1 MIETKTGGLFRA
13 AMFLTLILG
22 CLSCKLF
29 GGRGGDDGGLRT
41 TIPMVSSRMV
51 VTEAEYEKYRYGGL
65 FEPTKIQI
73 GQRKALYD
81 GKVVVLDLQGVGID
95 EMVSLIGQH
104 PGETLAIR
112 MDLPDLCEGK
122 VRDAIKDAGIK
133 YLSVTIWGYNV
144 ESVACLD
151 KLKVDELYLTWTD
164 ATDSVIQ
171 PLRKVDA
178 LRELN
183 LGETK
188 ITDLSFEFIAQ
199 MEDLRTLRVES
210 NEITDKAVGHIAGL
224 RKLENLRRLDL
235 SLTQITDE
243 SLALLSD
250 LPSLRDLDLGGTSAS
265 KKGFEHL
272 EIMKSLRYLMLNQ
285 AVVTDDCVE
294 PLSKLKQLKFL
305 GIRNVHMSMPARAE
319 LEDAL
324 PGVKIESGGMAFF

>member
-1 MIETKTGGLFRA
+1 METNMGGRFRA
-13 AMFLTLILG
+13 AVFPALILG

-29 GGRGGDDGGLRT
+29 GGGGGDDGGLRT
-41 TIPMVSSRMV
+41 TLPMIASRMV
-51 VTEAEYEKYRYGGL
+51 VTEAEYEKYRYGDL
-65 FEPTKIQI
+65 FEPTKIQA
-73 GQRKALYD
+73 GQRKAVYD
-81 GKVVVLDLQGVGID
+81 GKVVALDLQGVGID

-112 MDLPDLCEGK
+112 ADLPDLCEGK

-151 KLKVDELYLTWTD
+151 KLKVDELYLSW
-164 ATDSVIQ
+164 AEAADSVIQ

-183 LGETK
+183 LSKTK

-199 MEDLRTLRVES
+199 MEDLRTLRVDGT
-210 NEITDKAVGHIAGL
+210 EITDKAIGHIAGL
-224 RKLENLRRLDL
+224 KKLENLRRLDL
-235 SLTQITDE
+235 SLTPITDE

-250 LPSLRDLDLGGTSAS
+250 LQGLRDLDLGGTAAS
-265 KKGFEHL
+265 RKGFEHL
-272 EIMKSLRYLMLNQ
+272 AIMKSLRYLNLNQ

-294 PLSKLKQLKFL
+294 PLAKLKQLKFL

-324 PGVKIESGGMAFF
+324 PGVKIESGGTAFF